1 MSRSKRKKKEFLPA
15 TSAGLLSFAGEEA
28 GGVKIP
34 PYVPLIMTLIV
45 VVAEIILWVL
55 M

>member
-1 MSRSKRKKKEFLPA
+1 MSRSRKKKREFLPA

-28 GGVKIP
+28 GGVKVP
-34 PYVPLIMTLIV
+34 PYVPLIMTLV
-45 VVAEIILWVL
+45 VVLAEIILWVF

>member
-1 MSRSKRKKKEFLPA
+1 MSRSRKKKREFLPA

-28 GGVKIP
+28 GGVKVP
-34 PYVPLIMTLIV
+34 PYVPLIMTLV
-45 VVAEIILWVL
+45 VVLAEIILWAF